1 MKALIKVGYACNNH
15 CTFCHTLD
23 VREIDDTTIGVHS
36 KIERAA
42 KLGYSMAVLSGGE
55 PTMRPELYRW
65 AQHSHKRG
73 MDFGLVTNGRLLYY
87 PSVVDRLQSLGLKY
101 VYMSLHGGTAKMH
114 NLMVRAHAF
123 ETTFGAIETLSG
135 RGIDLTVNCVVTARN
150 KDHLIAVVDLLLPFD
165 DVCLKFS
172 MVQPKG
178 AADRLFT
185 AVIPKVSEVAEKVHE
200 AIKYGLEKG
209 NGLRFAHD
217 GIPLCLLPGYESLYD
232 DLKTHDFAAMT
243 EVYEPDFYP
252 VDGGDSAQTE
262 RCEGCSLRGP
272 CVGLFRKYREAF
284 GDEELRPVLGVRSNS
299 YTYSPERELVWAKGA
314 DCPIAPSVLP
324 YDTNRHIFVREGE
337 TMTQFRTQTRDF
349 ADPELN
355 RIKFA
360 HGQVYLDISNK
371 VAPDDFPNDLRKL
384 RIVEECGDC
393 PQIATCSHCY
403 EVDETDVFTADDRKV
418 VDIISELEGDILDVG
433 CGETLYADVLATRA
447 EAGTVRYT
455 GVEPHTGACEAFRS
469 RNKWGEIV
477 NSPIEDF
484 ELVPGSYDNI
494 LVLRSYNHLADPKK
508 TLRDLATALRPGG
521 TMLVVDNVAF
531 GLVRTQ
537 EQKERAET
545 GDSEFEHFNNDD
557 SEAAMANMPDDL
569 LTLTEHLPVS
579 PESSNQWVL
588 CYRRVNG

>member
-23 VREIDDTTIGVHS
+23 VREIDDTTMGVHS

-65 AQHSHKRG
+65 ASHSHKRG
-73 MDFGLVTNGRLLYY
+73 MEFGLVTNGRLLSY
-87 PSVVDRLQSLGLKY
+87 PNVVDRLQKFGLAY
-101 VYMSLHGGTAKMH
+101 VYMSLHGGTAKIH
-114 NLMVRAHAF
+114 NSMVRAHAF
-123 ETTFGAIETLSG
+123 ETTFGAVETLSG
-135 RGIDLTVNCVVTARN
+135 RGLDLTVNCVVTARN
-150 KDHLIAVVDLLLPFD
+150 KDHLIAIVDLLLPFD

-185 AVIPKVSEVAEKVHE
+185 AVIPKVSDVAEKVHE
-200 AIKYGLEKG
+200 AITHGLERG
-209 NGLRFAHD
+209 TGLRFAHD

-262 RCEGCSLRGP
+262 RCEGCALRGP

-284 GDEELRPVLGVRSNS
+284 GDEELRPVQGVRSNS
-299 YTYSPERELVWAKGA
+299 YTYAPERQLVWAEGA
-314 DCPIAPSVLP
+314 PCPIAPSVLP

-384 RIVEECGDC
+384 RIVEDCSSC
-393 PQIATCSHCY
+393 PQIQTCAHCY
-403 EVDETDVFTADDRKV
+403 EVDETDVFTADDAKV
-418 VDIISELEGDILDVG
+418 VEIIGQLEGDILDVG
-433 CGETLYADVLATRA
+433 CGETLYADVLGERA
-447 EAGTVRYT
+447 RAGSVRYT
-455 GVEPHTGACEAFRS
+455 GVEPHAGACAAFRS
-469 RNKWGEIV
+469 RNDWGEII
-477 NSPIEDF
+477 NAPIEDF
-484 ELVPGSYDNI
+484 DLEPARYDHV
-494 LVLRSYNHLADPKK
+494 LVLRSYNHLADPAK
-508 TLRDLATALRPGG
+508 TLRDLAMSLRPGG

-531 GLVRTQ
+531 GLVRTE
-537 EQKERAET
+537 EQRERAET

-557 SEAAMANMPDDL
+557 SEAAMANMPSDL
-569 LTLTEHLPVS
+569 LNLAEHLRVS

-588 CYRRVNG
+588 RYRRVNG